1 MRDYIDITAKTEE
14 EAIRKGLTQLG
25 LDRDEVSVEVLERAK
40 AGFLGFGSA
49 PAKIRMSYGPDKP
62 APIPEPTPKPEKA
75 SASKA
80 KAERE
85 PSAAKPAKPEKPKNP
100 EKRKPEAKAE
110 KRVPDAKPEKQAA
123 EASEAAGTLTES
135 GEASEAVAPE
145 RRKRRKPRNKSAQ
158 SDAGRNPAPSDAQA
172 DAGQADIPEGVEILP
187 VSAPAPEKARPGK
200 GKRKPAPKSA
210 PEQRPDAPA
219 PESMEE
225 VNDEKAQAIRAF
237 LSGLLEHMDC
247 PAEVRV
253 YQPEEGR
260 YKVILEGEGM
270 GALIGR
276 RGETLDAIQQLTN
289 YSVNRNGVR
298 VRIQLDAEGYR
309 EKREQSLQN
318 LARKEAAKV
327 VKYRRS
333 RTLEPMNAYERHVIH
348 TALQDFPGVNTY
360 STGVDPNRRVVIA
373 FDRETV

>member
-1 MRDYIDITAKTEE
+1 MRDYIDITGRTEE
-14 EAIRKGLTQLG
+14 EAIKKGLEQLR
-25 LDRDEVSVEVLERAK
+25 LDRDEVSIEILERAK

-49 PAKIRMSYGPDKP
+49 PAKIRMSYGEDKP
-62 APIPEPTPKPEKA
+62 EPQPEPVRPE
-75 SASKA
+75 
-80 KAERE
+80 
-85 PSAAKPAKPEKPKNP
+85 PP
-100 EKRKPEAKAE
+100 
-110 KRVPDAKPEKQAA
+110 
-123 EASEAAGTLTES
+123 
-135 GEASEAVAPE
+135 
-145 RRKRRKPRNKSAQ
+145 
-158 SDAGRNPAPSDAQA
+158 
-172 DAGQADIPEGVEILP
+172 
-187 VSAPAPEKARPGK
+187 APAPETSSEPLPAPEE
-200 GKRKPAPKSA
+200 KPAQERRERRRNKKPVKADEPAPETEPVPADAAERPRRNRQRRKSKPVPKA
-210 PEQRPDAPA
+210 PEQKDVPA
-219 PESMEE
+219 PENAPVSTEE
-225 VNDEKAQAIRAF
+225 VNDEKAAAICAF
-237 LSGLLEHMDC
+237 LSGLLEHMDVK
-247 PAEVRV
+247 AEIRV

-260 YKVILEGEGM
+260 YKVILEGAGM

-348 TALQDFPGVNTY
+348 TALQDFDGVNTY

-373 FDRETV
+373 FDRGNA

>member
-1 MRDYIDITAKTEE
+1 MRDYIDITGKTEE
-14 EAIRKGLTQLG
+14 EAIRKGLEQLR
-25 LDRDEVSVEVLERAK
+25 LDRDDVSIEILERAK

-49 PAKIRMSYGPDKP
+49 PAKIRMSYGPDR
-62 APIPEPTPKPEKA
+62 PEPTPEPEPIPQETPKAVEEDKPVQERRERRRKKPAAEVAEVDAETPEVPRRKPKPQKA
-75 SASKA
+75 PQESKP
-80 KAERE
+80 KAAQE
-85 PSAAKPAKPEKPKNP
+85 PKPPKAVQEPKPKPAKQKPVQ
-100 EKRKPEAKAE
+100 EAKPPKQKAVQE
-110 KRVPDAKPEKQAA
+110 PKSKPVQP
-123 EASEAAGTLTES
+123 ES
-135 GEASEAVAPE
+135 
-145 RRKRRKPRNKSAQ
+145 
-158 SDAGRNPAPSDAQA
+158 NPAA
-172 DAGQADIPEGVEILP
+172 P
-187 VSAPAPEKARPGK
+187 VST
-200 GKRKPAPKSA
+200 
-210 PEQRPDAPA
+210 
-219 PESMEE
+219 EE
-225 VNDEKAQAIRAF
+225 VNDEKAAAIRAF
-237 LSGLLEHMDC
+237 LSGLLEHMEIT
-247 PAEVRV
+247 AEIRV

-260 YKVILEGEGM
+260 YKVILEGAGM

-289 YSVNRNGVR
+289 YSVNRNGAR

-373 FDRETV
+373 FDREST

>member
-1 MRDYIDITAKTEE
+1 MRDYIDITGKTEE
-14 EAIRKGLTQLG
+14 EAIRKGLEKLG
-25 LDRDEVSVEVLERAK
+25 LDRDEVSVEILERAK

-49 PAKIRMSYGPDKP
+49 PAKIRMSYGEDKP
-62 APIPEPTPKPEKA
+62 EPEPVQPETPTVSEVAEKPVRERRERRRNKKPEAPAKSDEPAPEAVDGEPVPETVPVDAAAERPRRVRQRRKPKA
-75 SASKA
+75 ASKA
-80 KAERE
+80 
-85 PSAAKPAKPEKPKNP
+85 
-100 EKRKPEAKAE
+100 PEAKP
-110 KRVPDAKPEKQAA
+110 VP
-123 EASEAAGTLTES
+123 
-135 GEASEAVAPE
+135 
-145 RRKRRKPRNKSAQ
+145 Q
-158 SDAGRNPAPSDAQA
+158 S
-172 DAGQADIPEGVEILP
+172 
-187 VSAPAPEKARPGK
+187 
-200 GKRKPAPKSA
+200 
-210 PEQRPDAPA
+210 PEQKPVPQS
-219 PESMEE
+219 PEQKPTSQSPEQTTVSVPENETVPTEE
-225 VNDEKAQAIRAF
+225 VNDEKATAIRAF
-237 LSGLLEHMDC
+237 LSGLLEHMDTK
-247 PAEVRV
+247 AEIRV

-260 YKVILEGEGM
+260 YKVILEGAGM

-348 TALQDFPGVNTY
+348 TALQEFPGVNTY

-373 FDRETV
+373 FDRENA